1 MALVSKRNAKIS
13 SCTPF
18 ARIVVLKLYK
28 HTEPLRSFPSIG
40 RTPFM
45 PNVTESKNGLKVSDD
60 LRRTPETAPSNPRGS
75 IEPSLR
81 TTVLRKAGTKMDEEC
96 SSINLPHAKQTCRHP
111 IRNHSRRCKCR
122 TVIFK
127 RSFVFRKSDLC
138 GLSAQRLLCPQS
150 EQLLIE

>member
-1 MALVSKRNAKIS
+1 
-13 SCTPF
+13 
-18 ARIVVLKLYK
+18 
-28 HTEPLRSFPSIG
+28 
-40 RTPFM
+40 
-45 PNVTESKNGLKVSDD
+45 
-60 LRRTPETAPSNPRGS
+60 
-75 IEPSLR
+75 
-81 TTVLRKAGTKMDEEC
+81 MDEEC

-150 EQLLIE
+150 EQLLIEWLKKDVHGSFWEVLSTVLERQVRANCGNSPHTAGKIGIYVTSATTVARSNLFIRATAAYIFTLWKWIRNKTWNACQDSSIWIRL